1 MSDQLPENLD
11 MRSIDT
17 EQEEAFFA
25 LPPCVVIRLDPKAG
39 YESWE
44 VRQILS
50 NSTNTR
56 GCYPSLETALPDAT
70 EMAKAIRAQHSLD
83 APHVAMAVPDYSAP
97 AFLEKGAKHMRDRAE
112 LRDAPDG
119 EKSMG
124 RTVAAFNELYG
135 KNLTEEEG
143 WMFMVL
149 LKQSRSSQG
158 KFTPDDY
165 EDGAAYFGLAGEA
178 AAKERQPQ

>member
-1 MSDQLPENLD
+1 ME
-11 MRSIDT
+11 
-17 EQEEAFFA
+17 
-25 LPPCVVIRLDPKAG
+25 RLKVHHHG
-39 YESWE
+39 S
-44 VRQILS
+44 
-50 NSTNTR
+50 
-56 GCYPSLETALPDAT
+56 
-70 EMAKAIRAQHSLD
+70 K
-83 APHVAMAVPDYSAP
+83 PDYSAP

-112 LRDAPDG
+112 QRDAPDG

-124 RTVAAFNELYG
+124 RTVAAFNALYG
-135 KNLTEEEG
+135 KDLTEEEG

-178 AAKERQPQ
+178 AAKERQPK